1 MRLIKIIL
9 FLFFNTLIWA
19 QDFVPYFCS
28 TKFNY
33 VSVRESASFDA
44 VVKFVYIKK
53 NEPVKVI
60 ESFCNWRKIIDAEN
74 DTGWVHASCLSAKRY
89 VVINSKNNK
98 PLYYSFDNLKVK
110 AFLKKNLRCKLL
122 LYNSNWCKVS
132 VEGYQG
138 WINKSEVWG
147 LE

>member
-1 MRLIKIIL
+1 MRLIYSIFFLLANII
-9 FLFFNTLIWA
+9 ICA

-33 VSVRESASFDA
+33 VSVREGASFDA

-60 ESFCNWRKIIDAEN
+60 ESFCNWRKIIDVDN
-74 DTGWVHASCLSAKRY
+74 HTGWVHASCLSAKRY
-89 VVINSKNNK
+89 IVIIDKNQK
-98 PLYYSFDNLKVK
+98 PLYHSFDNLKVK
-110 AFLKKNLRCKLL
+110 AFLKYNVRCKLL
-122 LYNSNWCKVS
+122 LCNSNWCKVS
-132 VEGYQG
+132 VESYQG
-138 WINKSEVWG
+138 WINKSGIWG